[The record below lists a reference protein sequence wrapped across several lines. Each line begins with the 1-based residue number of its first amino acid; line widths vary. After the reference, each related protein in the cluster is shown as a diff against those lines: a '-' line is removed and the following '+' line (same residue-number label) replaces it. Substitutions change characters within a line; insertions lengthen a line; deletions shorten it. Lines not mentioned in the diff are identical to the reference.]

1 MPVATFNLRKG
12 RTAESKR
19 KMADA
24 VQAAIVDKLNVPDE
38 DRYQLFREYD
48 NDDFIHTPEYLGI
61 SYSSQLLV
69 LEVTFIHGRP
79 DEIKKALLDDIN
91 RRLVD
96 TGEISADDVFI
107 VLHEIGRANVSF
119 GRGLAQR
126 AQ

>member
-48 NDDFIHTPEYLGI
+48 KDDFIHTPGYLGI

-79 DEIKKALLDDIN
+79 DETKKALLDDIN
-91 RRLVD
+91 RRLVA

-107 VLHEIGRANVSF
+107 VLHEVGRANVSF

-126 AQ
+126 AE

>member
-48 NDDFIHTPEYLGI
+48 KDDFIHTPGYLGI

-79 DEIKKALLDDIN
+79 DETKKALLDDIN
-91 RRLVD
+91 RRLVA

-107 VLHEIGRANVSF
+107 VLHEVGRANVSF

>member
-48 NDDFIHTPEYLGI
+48 NDDFIHTPGYLGI

-91 RRLVD
+91 RRLVA

-107 VLHEIGRANVSF
+107 VLHEVGWANVSF

-126 AQ
+126 AH

>member
-48 NDDFIHTPEYLGI
+48 NDDFIHTPGYLGI

-79 DEIKKALLDDIN
+79 DETKKALLDDIN
-91 RRLVD
+91 RRLVA

-107 VLHEIGRANVSF
+107 VLHEVGRANVSF